1 MKANAKKYSSTPNG
15 DPRNSI
21 YHFKIYL
28 LNISPMVYRRFK
40 VKGDVH
46 LATFHHLIQIIMG
59 WDNIHL
65 HCFKIWGFEYG
76 MVHTGITAFFDDPFK
91 IFIADLDFR
100 VGDKF
105 EYNYDFGDDWE
116 HEIRIKKIESINTK
130 YKFPTCTE
138 GMRACPPEE
147 CGGPFFYEEALV
159 EQERWQQFM
168 LDKIR
173 RSIREKKLP
182 VIDDESM
189 PLWYTNHQSEIFDRK
204 KINKIIEKVYQE
216 KSDDNFWWK
225 LKQYDPYRGDN

>member
-1 MKANAKKYSSTPNG
+1 MEANAKKYSSTPNG

-65 HCFKIWGFEYG
+65 HCFKIWGLEYG

-116 HEIRIKKIESINTK
+116 HEIRI
-130 YKFPTCTE
+130 
-138 GMRACPPEE
+138 
-147 CGGPFFYEEALV
+147 
-159 EQERWQQFM
+159 
-168 LDKIR
+168 
-173 RSIREKKLP
+173 
-182 VIDDESM
+182 
-189 PLWYTNHQSEIFDRK
+189 
-204 KINKIIEKVYQE
+204 
-216 KSDDNFWWK
+216 
-225 LKQYDPYRGDN
+225 